1 MVDDIND
8 TKRKCKPICS
18 SPKEIGRHPRRSTT
32 SKMAAPLH
40 WTPMI
45 INDLPVCMRRRN
57 LPQTLAM
64 CNSSSHA
71 FQLKVLSRFN
81 GMRSALNSSASSSV
95 ILATSNIHAHGLQ
108 VQYSIHLNLRV
119 ETVSPSQQTN
129 TRFCGEALN
138 TP

>member
-1 MVDDIND
+1 
-8 TKRKCKPICS
+8 
-18 SPKEIGRHPRRSTT
+18 
-32 SKMAAPLH
+32 
-40 WTPMI
+40 
-45 INDLPVCMRRRN
+45 MRRRN
-57 LPQTLAM
+57 LLQTLAL

-71 FQLKVLSRFN
+71 FQLKALSRFN
-81 GMRSALNSSASSSV
+81 GMRSAPNSSASSSV

-108 VQYSIHLNLRV
+108 VQYSIYLNLRV